1 MKYTIQ
7 ERVFVVKKYYELK
20 HISLIQKAW
29 RTEFVKSKAP
39 SDSAIKNMVTN
50 FEKTGS
56 VAHVPPKRKNPDPK
70 REIAK
75 NELKKMVSEF
85 PSLSIR
91 KAASAVGVSPTLVY
105 QIFTY
110 DLHLSAYKFHQW
122 HKLED
127 LDYPKRENFA
137 LWFLN
142 LPAATLYNMIF
153 SDEAYF
159 YLTLPVNKQNNRQW
173 SESQPYVGVEQP
185 LYDKKILA
193 WCAISVDRVF
203 GPYFFETSVNQENY
217 LDMLKKFFWP
227 MILRTPN
234 YKKYYFQQDGATPHT
249 AIAVQ
254 TWLSGKFGKQ
264 FINKDSWPPRS
275 PDLNPCDFYLWGY
288 LKARVYNPLPKTLE
302 DLKANITREIENISK
317 KTLESTFLNFK
328 KRCELL
334 ITAQGGHIE
343 IE

>member
-1 MKYTIQ
+1 
-7 ERVFVVKKYYELK
+7 
-20 HISLIQKAW
+20 
-29 RTEFVKSKAP
+29 
-39 SDSAIKNMVTN
+39 
-50 FEKTGS
+50 
-56 VAHVPPKRKNPDPK
+56 
-70 REIAK
+70 
-75 NELKKMVSEF
+75 
-85 PSLSIR
+85 
-91 KAASAVGVSPTLVY
+91 
-105 QIFTY
+105 
-110 DLHLSAYKFHQW
+110 
-122 HKLED
+122 
-127 LDYPKRENFA
+127 
-137 LWFLN
+137 
-142 LPAATLYNMIF
+142 MIF

-173 SESQPYVGVEQP
+173 SESQPYVDVEQP

-203 GPYFFETSVNQENY
+203 GPYFIETSVNQENY

-334 ITAQGGHIE
+334 ITAQSCHIE